1 MQPVFPYQAETYPP
15 RGQIWPQ
22 FGDDVLEETLSLS
35 EGARQSLS
43 KKRQGMSDFH
53 TENLQYHGLAPRPTA
68 EETPLPPDG
77 RDVPVPM
84 DDDDVQMTVPSSQP
98 PPPPQGPN
106 RRFPQNRLQRPPA
119 QGTVDGPSF
128 PGLPPGP
135 GGPPGRFPYT
145 SRVPLDADVDMVNRY
160 NIGEDDAVTVQGG
173 LGKPPDFPGSGAA
186 ALRNREYFRTPQTG
200 PGGLPDVANP
210 LSSGGGPPPP
220 PAAGAV
226 LIPHYAAGPD
236 PAEMYYP
243 PGDAPGPAFPGARI
257 RATPY
262 DQPPRKRIVG
272 KQPSLR
278 DEFFAEGMDTA
289 PSAPAAIT
297 PMEEQNTGVKRG
309 KEESKKKSKKKK
321 EEVAAQSPP
330 SLPPPPPGGAAALK
344 APREVAEPDVEPA
357 SGSATNAPTSVPH
370 YRPKGGRK
378 AAPDIDDLPSVP
390 TKRGAEK
397 PLEDGTPAV
406 LRPEAQR
413 RRAPAPEPDSEPSP
427 LNPSSSSSSRRLA
440 VGNQKLW

>member
-1 MQPVFPYQAETYPP
+1 M
-15 RGQIWPQ
+15 
-22 FGDDVLEETLSLS
+22 S

-43 KKRQGMSDFH
+43 RKRQHMSDFH
-53 TENLQYHGLAPRPTA
+53 KENLQYHGLAPTAA
-68 EETPLPPDG
+68 EETPPLPDG

-84 DDDDVQMTVPSSQP
+84 DEDDVQMTVPGSQP
-98 PPPPQGPN
+98 PPPPQGPS
-106 RRFPQNRLQRPPA
+106 RRFPQNRLQPHSGPA
-119 QGTVDGPSF
+119 QASVDGPSF

-135 GGPPGRFPYT
+135 GGPPGRFSYT
-145 SRVPLDADVDMVNRY
+145 SKVPIDTDVAMVNRY
-160 NIGEDDAVTVQGG
+160 NIGEDDAVTVQGS

-210 LSSGGGPPPP
+210 ILSDGGGPPPP

-236 PAEMYYP
+236 PAEMQVYHS
-243 PGDAPGPAFPGARI
+243 PGDAPGPALPGARI

-262 DQPPRKRIVG
+262 DRKRIIG
-272 KQPSLR
+272 KQPALR

-289 PSAPAAIT
+289 PSAPAAIV

-309 KEESKKKSKKKK
+309 KEEEPKPKKKAAKPKKKK
-321 EEVAAQSPP
+321 DEVVVAQSPP
-330 SLPPPPPGGAAALK
+330 SMPPPPPGGAAALK
-344 APREVAEPDVEPA
+344 ASREVPEPAEEPA
-357 SGSATNAPTSVPH
+357 SGSAVNAPTSVP
-370 YRPKGGRK
+370 YYPKSAGAGKARK
-378 AAPDIDDLPSVP
+378 AAPQAVIDDLPSVP

-406 LRPEAQR
+406 LRPDTQR

-427 LNPSSSSSSRRLA
+427 LNPSSSSSSSSRRLA
-440 VGNQKLW
+440 IGNQRVW